1 MANISDFRSWVEV
14 SCEGANRALID
25 DAILIAC
32 DRFLRYTGLWS
43 TEHAG
48 IQLVAGTS
56 SYNLTAPTGGVL
68 CRIEN
73 ARYKTQPL
81 TPADAAYGE
90 SYTGGYAPF
99 AFWLEPPLALAIAPT
114 PSGTLDATDVI
125 NCRAIW
131 TVTAHTAPASVPDVL
146 LHDYRRAIVDGAL
159 VELFRI
165 PGKAWS
171 DFNESKARE
180 KEFKAA
186 CAQGRIR
193 AATGNTVNV
202 LPPVYPS
209 TA

>member
-1 MANISDFRSWVEV
+1 MANISDFRTWVEV
-14 SCEGANRALID
+14 SCEGANRALVD

-56 SYNLTAPTGGVL
+56 SYNLTAPTNAVL

-73 ARYKTQPL
+73 ARYKSQPL
-81 TPADAAYGE
+81 APADAAYGK

-99 AFWLEPPLALAIAPT
+99 AFWLEPPLAIAIAPA
-114 PSGTLDATDVI
+114 PSGTLDATDVL

-131 TVTAHTAPASVPDVL
+131 TVSVSPVAAAVPDFL

-159 VELFRI
+159 AELFRI
-165 PGKAWS
+165 PGKGWS
-171 DFNESKARE
+171 DVNEAKARE

-186 CAQGRIR
+186 CAGGRIR
-193 AATGNTVNV
+193 AATGNTNNV
-202 LPPVYPS
+202 LPPDYPP